1 MRSTGDKDAEMIKRL
16 SRVLAMFALLG
27 GGAAN
32 LATPATTL
40 GAQAPVALGSAA
52 NFAVLAG
59 STVTNTGATTVTGD
73 LGVSPGTAVT
83 GFPPGTVTGTTHAGD
98 PAAAQAQSDLTTAF
112 NDAAGRSVGAVTV
125 AGNLGGQTLTPGL
138 YKSTSSLEISSG
150 D

>member
-1 MRSTGDKDAEMIKRL
+1 MRLIKRL
-16 SRVLAMFALLG
+16 SRVLAVFALLG

-59 STVTNTGATTVTGD
+59 STVTNVGATTVTGD

-98 PAAAQAQSDLTTAF
+98 AAAPTLLPPPSQSPAAT
-112 NDAAGRSVGAVTV
+112 
-125 AGNLGGQTLTPGL
+125 
-138 YKSTSSLEISSG
+138 
-150 D
+150 